1 MKAILSLPL
10 VIAFALVGCQQ
21 VQAPSTTDELAETE
35 AVPEAD
41 PTPGEMVA
49 TGVFRG
55 RSGEPMAQSMV
66 ALGTVLRNEEGRAQ
80 TIQLGPDV
88 IRTTTDAE
96 GRFEFRDFT
105 PGEYAVVYQ
114 PSETSA
120 PLPAVLL
127 ITALSGNAESFM
139 PLLENVEIGRDGDYD
154 ERTWGTGFRLMKG
167 HTLFNKGRLMSI
179 HNATVQT
186 GSSGPYVEIRQGN
199 LVTVNIDDNCQIE
212 LDAWSY

>member
-1 MKAILSLPL
+1 MKAILSLAL
-10 VIAFALVGCQQ
+10 ILAFTLVGCQQ
-21 VQAPSTTDELAETE
+21 AQAPSVTEELMETTAAQ
-35 AVPEAD
+35 AVD
-41 PTPGEMVA
+41 PTPGEVVA

-55 RSGEPMAQSMV
+55 RSGEPMAEAMV
-66 ALGTVLRNEEGRAQ
+66 ALGTVLRNEDGRAQ
-80 TIQLGPDV
+80 TIQLGPDA
-88 IRTTTDAE
+88 IRATTDAE
-96 GRFEFRDFT
+96 GRFELKAFT

-114 PSETSA
+114 PSGTSA

-139 PLLENVEIGRDGDYD
+139 PLLENVEIGRDGNYD
-154 ERTWGTGFRLMKG
+154 ERTWGTGFQLMKG

-199 LVTVNIDDNCQIE
+199 LVTVNIDDNCAIE